1 MKKIISLVMVLVMAT
16 AVFSACGSKSSDS
29 KSGGDGKQVLSMAT
43 NAEFP
48 PYEYVEGEDVVG
60 IDVDIAQAIADK
72 LGMELKVD
80 NMNFD
85 SIIPAIT
92 SGKDAIG
99 AAGMTVTDERKKN
112 VDFTDS
118 YATGVQVVIVREDSK
133 ITDVKDLT
141 TKGADNTIGVQLGT
155 TGDIYCTSD
164 IQDKGF
170 GKVQQF
176 NKGADAVQAW
186 VSGKI
191 DCVVIDNQPAKEF
204 VKANKGLKILDT
216 EYVTEDYAI
225 AVAKDNTELKD
236 KINGAL
242 NELKAEGTIQKI
254 LDKYI
259 KAK

>member
-29 KSGGDGKQVLSMAT
+29 KSDGDGKQVLSMAT

-99 AAGMTVTDERKKN
+99 VAGMTVTDERKKN

-141 TKGADNTIGVQLGT
+141 TKGANNTIGVQLGT

-176 NKGADAVQAW
+176 NKGADAVQAL

-242 NELKAEGTIQKI
+242 NELKADGTIQKI

-259 KAK
+259 KAE

>member
-176 NKGADAVQAW
+176 NKGADAVQAL

-242 NELKAEGTIQKI
+242 NEVKAEGTIQKI

>member
-60 IDVDIAQAIADK
+60 IDVDIAQALADK

-99 AAGMTVTDERKKN
+99 VAGMTVTDERKKN

-176 NKGADAVQAW
+176 NKGADAVQAL

-242 NELKAEGTIQKI
+242 NELKADGTIQKI

>member
-1 MKKIISLVMVLVMAT
+1 
-16 AVFSACGSKSSDS
+16 
-29 KSGGDGKQVLSMAT
+29 MAT

-176 NKGADAVQAW
+176 NKGADAVQAL

-225 AVAKDNTELKD
+225 AIKKGNDKLTE

-242 NELKAEGTIQKI
+242 KELKDEGKVQEI

-259 KAK
+259 NAE

>member
-141 TKGADNTIGVQLGT
+141 TKGANNTIGVQLGT

-176 NKGADAVQAW
+176 NKGADAVQAL

-216 EYVTEDYAI
+216 EYVTENYAI
-225 AVAKDNTELKD
+225 AIAKDNTELKD

-242 NELKAEGTIQKI
+242 KELKADGTIQKI

-259 KAK
+259 KAE

>member
-72 LGMELKVD
+72 LGMDLKVD

-176 NKGADAVQAW
+176 NKGADAVQAL

>member
-1 MKKIISLVMVLVMAT
+1 MKKVISLVMVLVMAT

-99 AAGMTVTDERKKN
+99 VAGMTVTDERKKN

-176 NKGADAVQAW
+176 NKGADAVQAL

-242 NELKAEGTIQKI
+242 NELKADGTIQKI

>member
-29 KSGGDGKQVLSMAT
+29 KSGGDGKQVLSMVT

-176 NKGADAVQAW
+176 NKGADAVQAL

>member
-29 KSGGDGKQVLSMAT
+29 KSDGDGKQVLSMAT

-80 NMNFD
+80 NINFD

-92 SGKDAIG
+92 SGKDDIG
-99 AAGMTVTDERKKN
+99 VAGMTVTDERKKN

-141 TKGADNTIGVQLGT
+141 TKGANNTIGVQLGT

-176 NKGADAVQAW
+176 NKGADAVQAL

>member
-99 AAGMTVTDERKKN
+99 VAGMTVTDERKKN

-176 NKGADAVQAW
+176 NKGADAVQAL

-242 NELKAEGTIQKI
+242 NELKADGTIQKI

>member
-112 VDFTDS
+112 VDFTNS

-176 NKGADAVQAW
+176 NKGADAVQAL

>member
-60 IDVDIAQAIADK
+60 TDVDIAQAIADK

-99 AAGMTVTDERKKN
+99 VAGMTVTDERKKN

-176 NKGADAVQAW
+176 NKGADAVQAL

-242 NELKAEGTIQKI
+242 NELKADGTIQKI

>member
-164 IQDKGF
+164 IQDKRF

-176 NKGADAVQAW
+176 NKGADAVQAL

-242 NELKAEGTIQKI
+242 NELKADGTIQKI

-259 KAK
+259 KAE

>member
-48 PYEYVEGEDVVG
+48 PYEYDEGEDVVG

-176 NKGADAVQAW
+176 NKGADAVQAL